1 MVTKDRL
8 ILFRKQFETEFKDIT
23 DRISSIGRNNNFYTI
38 IFNDGVRIF
47 AKLENVIIMYK
58 KGKLDLDNY
67 KVIFQGKIKNDI
79 VNIDAYTD
87 GYKREKY
94 KITCKNNYCF
104 ICDPNEIEFYKFSH
118 NDKNLLDYWHSCAC
132 ETDANTIHDMLNQQY
147 NQLNIEPSSVL
158 YSYINKTNTKYNP
171 NSVIICPFD
180 FNNSQLKAIRMA
192 LGNKISIIK
201 GPPGTGKTQT
211 ILNIICNLIV
221 RGKTVAIIS
230 ANNSAIENIETK
242 LENNGY
248 KTLFASLGNGD
259 RKAAFFNKEVEDYK
273 ISETDQINI
282 PLEKLASLS
291 KLFEYENRSKKIGE
305 EIAAIRLEQ
314 KYYEKFNQENIVD
327 VNKYK
332 FKDSN
337 SLINYITRYQEDI
350 KEKKFT
356 LFLCLKLIL
365 KYGWKKS
372 LIKIKNRNQILTS
385 LEYKYYNLKL
395 NELTEETKSINS
407 FLANK
412 KLTESTEEYKA
423 LSKKYLDNYIKKKI
437 DFKLEFTQKDYKK
450 RFTEFIKRYPVIT
463 STAISFMS
471 SIESKFMFDYVIID
485 ESSQVPIPSIIP
497 LLNKCKN
504 IIIVGDDKQLS
515 PIEKYNTECSFD
527 NVFDSNKQSL
537 ITSFMEIYPEV
548 ITTLL
553 EHYRCDPAIIGFCN
567 LKYYNNQLIPFTK
580 TNKDFPALNICFT
593 NDANHMSRIYNG
605 EQNGIY
611 NQREIDVIDEILNTQ
626 LSDVEHKEIG
636 IISPY
641 RLQINKLQNRYLDI
655 KCDTIHKFQGQEKN
669 VILFS
674 SVLDNKA
681 NQRDLEFVDNANMIN
696 VTVSRAVKNFIL
708 VTNEEVFNEKGK
720 EIHDLINYI
729 SYKTM
734 NAHLFKSKCVSIFDY
749 LYQSKTNERNKLL
762 RYSSSKSQYDSEK
775 LLRMLIDRIIKESFY
790 NQFSVQEQVRIKDI
804 TIDMSLF
811 NNEETTYIQ
820 NNCSVDFLIKDKV
833 NQDIVCA
840 IEVDGIKYHENN
852 KQQLIKDAMK
862 DSILTKSNILL
873 LRLKTNGSN
882 EEQKIK
888 QIFNQYLNKFQLI
901 NN

>member
-1 MVTKDRL
+1 MVTNDRL
-8 ILFRKQFETEFKDIT
+8 ILFKKQSENEFKDIT
-23 DRISSIGRNNNFYTI
+23 DRISFIGRNNNYYTI
-38 IFNDGVRIF
+38 IFNDGTRIF
-47 AKLENVIIMYK
+47 AKLRNVFIMHKKCKLNPDDYK
-58 KGKLDLDNY
+58 I
-67 KVIFQGKIKNDI
+67 IFQGKLKNDI
-79 VNIDAYTD
+79 ADILVYTD
-87 GYKREKY
+87 GYKTEKY
-94 KITCKNNYCF
+94 KIICKNNYHF
-104 ICDPNEIEFYKFSH
+104 LCDPNEIELYKFSR
-118 NDKNLLDYWHSCAC
+118 NDKKLLDYWHACAC
-132 ETDANTIHDMLNQQY
+132 ETDVNTIQDMLDQQY
-147 NQLNIEPSSVL
+147 NQLNIEPTSVL
-158 YSYINKTNTKYNP
+158 YSFINKVNTNYKL

-192 LGNKISIIK
+192 LNNKISIIK

-211 ILNIICNLIV
+211 ILNLICNLIIQ
-221 RGKTVAIIS
+221 GKTVAIVS
-230 ANNSAIENIETK
+230 ANNTAIENIETK
-242 LENNGY
+242 LDNKGY
-248 KTLFASLGNGD
+248 KTLFASLGNGE
-259 RKAAFFNKEVEDYK
+259 RKAAFFNQEVEDSK
-273 ISETDQINI
+273 IHETHKINI
-282 PLEKLASLS
+282 PLEKLSSLS
-291 KLFEYENRSKKIGE
+291 KLFEYENRSKKIDE
-305 EIAAIRLEQ
+305 EIAAIKLEQ
-314 KYYEKFNQENIVD
+314 KYYEKFNRENIVD
-327 VNKYK
+327 INKYK

-337 SLINYITRYQEDI
+337 SLINYITRYQEDT

-356 LFLCLKLIL
+356 LFLCLKLIF

-372 LIKIKNRNQILTS
+372 LVKIKNRNQILTS
-385 LEYKYYNLKL
+385 LEYKYYTLKL
-395 NELTEETKSINS
+395 NELSEETKKINS
-407 FLANK
+407 FLVNK
-412 KLTESTEEYKA
+412 KLAELTDEYKT
-423 LSKKYLDNYIKKKI
+423 LSKQYLDNYIKQKI
-437 DFKLEFTQKDYKK
+437 NFNLEFTQKDYKK
-450 RFTEFIKRYPVIT
+450 RFTEFIKRYPIIT

-485 ESSQVPIPSIIP
+485 ESSQVTIPSIIP

-504 IIIVGDDKQLS
+504 IVIVGDDKQLA
-515 PIEKYNTECSFD
+515 PIEKYNTQCHFE
-527 NVFDSNKQSL
+527 NVFDSNQQSL
-537 ITSFMEIYPEV
+537 ITSFMKIYPEV

-553 EHYRCDPAIIGFCN
+553 EHYRCVPSIIGFCN
-567 LKYYNNQLIPFTK
+567 LKYYNNQLIPFT
-580 TNKDFPALNICFT
+580 TNNTDSSALSICFT
-593 NDANHMSRIYNG
+593 NEANHMSRIYNG
-605 EQNGIY
+605 EQNGVY
-611 NQREIDVIDEILNTQ
+611 NQREIDVIDEIINTK
-626 LSDVEHKEIG
+626 LSNVEHKEIG

-641 RLQINKLQNRYLDI
+641 RLQVNKLQSMYQDI
-655 KCDTIHKFQGQEKN
+655 ECDTVHKFQGREKN
-669 VILFS
+669 VVLFS

-681 NQRDLEFVDNANMIN
+681 NQYDLDFVDNANMIN

-708 VTNEEVFNEKGK
+708 VTNEEIFNKKGK
-720 EIHDLINYI
+720 EVHDLINYI

-804 TIDMSLF
+804 TIDMSSF

-888 QIFNQYLNKFQLI
+888 QIFNQYLNKFQLM